1 MTGRNFIDAPDD
13 VHFTPLASDEQ
24 DLTFNLGGIRPGLGV
39 GGSWVTG
46 HGVVDRKSQKLHHRL
61 PTRERKNL
69 SSVQGWELYLDLQH
83 HMFLLTFDN
92 KLGLSPPNLP
102 DYKPSRVLDLG
113 TGTGLWAIDFGD
125 EHPEAEIIGV
135 DLSPIQPSFV
145 PPNVQFLVDDIDEEW
160 NYSKPFDY
168 IHSRMMNFSIQ
179 NWAEYLQKMFQ
190 NLTPGGYVE
199 LQEMDGFYASDD
211 GTLSDDHAL
220 SRWCTLLGEAA
231 VKLGRSFQPTDQLAA
246 IMKQVGFNEVVETR
260 FKWPINRWPKEKKY
274 KELGAWNNQN
284 ASQVLESATLAPF
297 TRVLGWSSEEVNL
310 FLMDVRKDLNNPDI
324 HAYSQVRSVY
334 GRKPQV

>member
-1 MTGRNFIDAPDD
+1 MTGRNSVDPPDD
-13 VHFTPLASDEQ
+13 VTYDQDSALGDDTASSTESLRSSIIDYRQENGRTYHRYKDGKYNLPNDE
-24 DLTFNLGGIRPGLGV
+24 LEN
-39 GGSWVTG
+39 
-46 HGVVDRKSQKLHHRL
+46 
-61 PTRERKNL
+61 ER
-69 SSVQGWELYLDLQH
+69 LDLQH
-83 HMFLLTFDN
+83 HMFLLTFEN

-102 DYKPSRVLDLG
+102 DAKPARVLDVG

-160 NYSKPFDY
+160 KYSEPFDY

-179 NWAEYLQKMFQ
+179 NWTEYLQKMFQ

-231 VKLGRSFQPTDQLAA
+231 VKLGRSFQPTDQLAT
-246 IMKQVGFNEVVETR
+246 IMKQVGFTDVVETH

-297 TRVLGWSSEEVNL
+297 TRVLGWSVEEVNL
-310 FLMDVRKDLNNPDI
+310 FLVDVRKDLNNPDI

-334 GRKPQV
+334 GRRPQV